1 MLDNIC
7 IICGFKAENL
17 IGFSAHIH
25 KHNLTNKEYYDK
37 YLKKPGEG
45 FCKTCGKPTKF
56 HRLRTGYLNH
66 CCKECIRL
74 GRI

>member
-17 IGFSAHIH
+17 IGFSSHIH

-37 YLKKPGEG
+37 YLKKPG
-45 FCKTCGKPTKF
+45 
-56 HRLRTGYLNH
+56 
-66 CCKECIRL
+66 
-74 GRI
+74 